1 MFDSNCAV
9 NVDEDMLAAAL
20 ALGDGPCAY
29 CGAAALTRR
38 KSRNNVS
45 QLAEDLGLSQPTLSH
60 HLRILRQVGLV
71 SYKKMCRDVFYWVDE
86 EAATQVAEQLC
97 NTVCHHDAETEV
109 AQREE

>member
-1 MFDSNCAV
+1 V
-9 NVDEDMLAAAL
+9 NVDEDMLARQL
-20 ALGDGPCAY
+20 WALGDVVR
-29 CGAAALTRR
+29 LRILRR
-38 KSRNNVS
+38 LPRSPDCKSRNNVS